1 MPVNKYADDYSLLE
15 TLIKNIVVIDT
26 QTFCNLKIDTLFKS
40 IFDNSKDLKFLRIWD
55 ILKGYSYQSGD
66 VNFFSIIPI

>member
-55 ILKGYSYQSGD
+55 ILKEYSYQSGD

>member
-40 IFDNSKDLKFLRIWD
+40 IFDNSKDLKFLIIWD
-55 ILKGYSYQSGD
+55 ILKEYSYQSGD